1 MAIEDREGHVLTG
14 ASQEARDHYQRGLD
28 LQRCYIG
35 NPLEAVEAA
44 IAASPGFA
52 MAHILRG
59 WMYLIGTE
67 PAGFAAAR
75 ESHALATPLA
85 RTPRERGHLAALGQ
99 LANGHFHAAAQ
110 SLQRVSIDHPRDL
123 MALQM
128 GHLIDFFVGDCRLLR
143 DRIARALPEWR
154 EDEVGYHLLLSMHAF
169 GLEECGDYER
179 AERDGKRAVE
189 LEPRDGWAQH
199 AVAHVLEMQGRHRDG
214 IAWMRDD
221 PDRWSRDSQLAIH
234 NWWHASLYHLDLGE
248 IDEVLAL
255 YDGPIFGPKPGIAL
269 ELVDASA
276 LLWRLKLREV
286 DVGNRW
292 TEVAD
297 KWAAVG
303 EAGTYVFND
312 VHAVLAYIGAGQHNR
327 LAATLV
333 QMEHAM
339 ENDDDNAV
347 FTREVGLPA
356 ARSLKAF
363 AEGDYRRTTDL
374 LQPVIPIA
382 HRFGGSHAQ
391 RDLLDLTLI
400 EAALRSGDGAL
411 ARALTAERALARP
424 DSPLSALFSRR
435 AADLSEN

>member
-1 MAIEDREGHVLTG
+1 MAIEDREKHVLTG
-14 ASQEARDHYQRGLD
+14 ATGEARDHYQRALD

-35 NPLEAVEAA
+35 DPMRATEAA
-44 IAASPGFA
+44 IAAAPGFA

-67 PAGFAAAR
+67 PAGFVAAR
-75 ESHALATPLA
+75 ESHARAEPLVK
-85 RTPRERGHLAALGQ
+85 TPRERGHLAALGL
-99 LANGHFHAAAQ
+99 LANGRFHAAAQ
-110 SLQRVSIDHPRDL
+110 ALQRVSIDHPRDL

-128 GHLIDFFVGDCRLLR
+128 GHHIDFFVGDCRLMR
-143 DRIARALPEWR
+143 DRIARAMPEWR
-154 EDEVGYHLLLSMHAF
+154 EDEVGYHLLLAMHAF

-179 AERDGKRAVE
+179 AERDGRRAVE
-189 LEPRDGWAQH
+189 LEPRDSWAQH

-221 PDRWSRDSQLAIH
+221 PDRWSRDSLLAIH
-234 NWWHASLYHLDLGE
+234 NWWHASLYYLDLGE

-269 ELVDASA
+269 ELNDASA
-276 LLWRLKLREV
+276 LLWRLGLRDI
-286 DVGNRW
+286 DVGQRW
-292 TEVAD
+292 AEVAD

-303 EAGTYVFND
+303 EAGTYAFND

-327 LAATLV
+327 LNATFV

-347 FTREVGLPA
+347 FTREVGLPV
-356 ARSLKAF
+356 ARALKAF
-363 AEGDYRRTTDL
+363 GDGDYARTAEL
-374 LQPVIPIA
+374 LRAVIPIA

-391 RDLLDLTLI
+391 RDLLDLTMI
-400 EAALRSGDGAL
+400 EAAFRAGDAPL
-411 ARALTAERALARP
+411 ARALTAERRATKP
-424 DSPLSALFSRR
+424 TSPFTQSQFRR
-435 AADLSEN
+435 ARQGV